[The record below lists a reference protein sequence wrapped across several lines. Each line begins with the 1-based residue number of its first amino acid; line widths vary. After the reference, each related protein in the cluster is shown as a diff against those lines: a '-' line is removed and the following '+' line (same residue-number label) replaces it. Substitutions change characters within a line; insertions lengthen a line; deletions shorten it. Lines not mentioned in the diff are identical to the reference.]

1 MCGIFFYS
9 EKNKYIKKKI
19 LTKIIKFSEKRG
31 LDNLGVCFKNSDI
44 EILKNNILEEKIY
57 NSKRFK
63 NIILKKNNFAFG
75 QCRLV
80 TDGPR
85 FKQEYNQPIITS
97 KFIGTHNGIILDYS
111 KNEYS
116 ENISSEND
124 TRNFYQDLTKTYFE
138 NPSEIENFIKNK
150 KVIINI
156 IFFSLE
162 DN

>member
-9 EKNKYIKKKI
+9 EKNRCIQKKI

-44 EILKNNILEEKIY
+44 EIIKNNILEEKIY

-85 FKQEYNQPIITS
+85 FKQEYNQPIVTK

-111 KNEYS
+111 NNKYS

-124 TRNFYQDLTKTYFE
+124 TRKFYDDLTNTNFE
-138 NPSEIENFIKNK
+138 NLTNIENFIKK
-150 KVIINI
+150 KEV
-156 IFFSLE
+156 
-162 DN
+162 